1 MTGPSGVQGFQGVTG
16 PSGPVGQGFATLV
29 TSETKVLGPGE
40 IGYMTMGLYNALPT
54 MQMGNVAR
62 VDSIYGL
69 DSTGFIGGLPFQ
81 TIQGAITAIGSTQ
94 GVTIWVLPG
103 TYDISPTGSNAT
115 ITDNYGVVWYP
126 LITLPVG
133 TSLRGLSTQTTT
145 IRCQT
150 PTQNTILLNMAT
162 NTRVEDLTLTL
173 GSASYTGTYDLMGLY
188 FGSDSTTNC
197 KLRTAVVNVNNSNV
211 LATDDTNVYGVL
223 FDGSG
228 GLSGVTFSYN
238 SLKGSTI
245 NVYSNGLGNKRGI
258 LVSNSNVAT
267 TRDLNVYVAKPR
279 IANSGTGSYVG
290 VETNNTTG
298 GSIQLRSTTIGTI
311 RAEAG
316 ETYIASDILQT
327 TPSTIINPTYLAS
340 AGIQIGPGTDLVT
353 KSAGG
358 RGFSTYIYP
367 TTLYYGCRGT
377 ISNTRAGWLWVGSN
391 LFTNSNPNYPD
402 TTSPPARYRAQQPFI
417 CSGISVSCNVGVSG
431 ANTLTITICK
441 NSTGLAPG
449 GVPDGSTSMQIIL
462 NSTYPTNRAYYDTS
476 VDFNAGD
483 FLSVYFQTD
492 SSQIEDVSVQ
502 VDCF

>member
-1 MTGPSGVQGFQGVTG
+1 
-16 PSGPVGQGFATLV
+16 
-29 TSETKVLGPGE
+29 
-40 IGYMTMGLYNALPT
+40 
-54 MQMGNVAR
+54 
-62 VDSIYGL
+62 
-69 DSTGFIGGLPFQ
+69 
-81 TIQGAITAIGSTQ
+81 
-94 GVTIWVLPG
+94 
-103 TYDISPTGSNAT
+103 
-115 ITDNYGVVWYP
+115 
-126 LITLPVG
+126 
-133 TSLRGLSTQTTT
+133 
-145 IRCQT
+145 
-150 PTQNTILLNMAT
+150 MAT

-279 IANSGTGSYVG
+279 IANSGAGSYVG

-358 RGFSTYIYP
+358 RSFSTYIYP
-367 TTLYYGCRGT
+367 TTLYYGCKGIIT
-377 ISNTRAGWLWVGSN
+377 AHKAGWLWIGTQSFSN
-391 LFTNSNPNYPD
+391 GTPKYPD
-402 TTSPPARYRAQQPFI
+402 TTDPPARYRAQQPFI

-441 NSTGLAPG
+441 NSTGLAPD
-449 GVPDGSTSMQIIL
+449 GVPNGSTGMQIIL

>member
-1 MTGPSGVQGFQGVTG
+1 
-16 PSGPVGQGFATLV
+16 
-29 TSETKVLGPGE
+29 
-40 IGYMTMGLYNALPT
+40 
-54 MQMGNVAR
+54 
-62 VDSIYGL
+62 
-69 DSTGFIGGLPFQ
+69 
-81 TIQGAITAIGSTQ
+81 
-94 GVTIWVLPG
+94 
-103 TYDISPTGSNAT
+103 
-115 ITDNYGVVWYP
+115 
-126 LITLPVG
+126 
-133 TSLRGLSTQTTT
+133 
-145 IRCQT
+145 
-150 PTQNTILLNMAT
+150 MAT

-173 GSASYTGTYDLMGLY
+173 GSASYTGTYDLMGVY

-197 KLRTAVVNVNNSNV
+197 KLRTAIVNVNNSNV

-228 GLSGVTFSYN
+228 GLSSVTFSYN

-245 NVYSNGLGNKRGI
+245 NVYSNGLGKKRGI
-258 LVSNSNVAT
+258 LVSNSNVASS
-267 TRDLNVYVAKPR
+267 RDVNVYVAKPR

-358 RGFSTYIYP
+358 RGFSTYLYP

-377 ISNTRAGWLWVGSN
+377 ITATKEGWLWVGTD
-391 LFTNSNPNYPD
+391 LFTNGNPKYPD
-402 TTSPPARYRAQQPFI
+402 TTTPPARYRAQQPFI

-441 NSTGLAPG
+441 NSNGTAPG
-449 GVPDGSTSMQIIL
+449 GVPNGSTGMQIIL
-462 NSTYPTNRAYYDTS
+462 NSTYPTDRAYYDTS

-492 SSQIEDVSVQ
+492 SSAIEDVSVQ